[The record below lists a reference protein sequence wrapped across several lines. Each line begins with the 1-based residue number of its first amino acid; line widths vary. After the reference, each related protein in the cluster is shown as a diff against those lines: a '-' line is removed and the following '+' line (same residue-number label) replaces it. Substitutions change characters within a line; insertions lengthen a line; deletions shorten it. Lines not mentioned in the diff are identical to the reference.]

1 KTGSATESR
10 TPPGARTRPQIL
22 LRRLIF
28 FLSALRR
35 GRRSFRLPLGP
46 ARLAGLGE
54 PGRTQRE
61 ASADSFASRPDLGSP
76 PRLFRHPTSI
86 GGWRLQRIGPP
97 LAPAPASLPV
107 HPLPDRS
114 PLTPSVYDDS
124 EARAVGASPSN

>member
-61 ASADSFASRPDLGSP
+61 SSADSFASRPDLGSP
-76 PRLFRHPTSI
+76 PRLFRHPTST
-86 GGWRLQRIGPP
+86 GGWRLERNGRPIGPAPGSPPVDP
-97 LAPAPASLPV
+97 LPAPT
-107 HPLPDRS
+107 PL
-114 PLTPSVYDDS
+114 
-124 EARAVGASPSN
+124 SPSPYH